1 MDRPSDT
8 PQEQLDSRPR
18 VPRSTVARLPQY
30 LRFLRDAE
38 AAENHYLSGTRIA
51 AALKIDP
58 AQVRKDLAVTGIA
71 SRPGVGFCAADLIY
85 AIEQYLGWNNT
96 TDALLVGAGHLG
108 AALAGYA
115 GFQRY
120 GLNIVA
126 VFDIDDR
133 KVGRKLS
140 GKPVY
145 PFDQIAAKAQE
156 MHVHMGIITVPSGE
170 AQDVAGV
177 LVLAGIRAIWNFTPV
192 ELDVPPNIV
201 VEKMDLAASLAVL
214 SRRLADALRPSR

>member
-8 PQEQLDSRPR
+8 PREQQDSRPR
-18 VPRSTVARLPQY
+18 VPRATVVRLPQY

-38 AAENHYLSGTRIA
+38 AAENHYLSGARIA
-51 AALKIDP
+51 AALKIEP

-71 SRPGVGFCAADLIY
+71 SRPGVGFCASELIY
-85 AIEQYLGWNNT
+85 AIELYLGWNNT
-96 TDALLVGAGHLG
+96 TDAFLVGAGHLG

-126 VFDIDDR
+126 VFDLDDH
-133 KVGRKLS
+133 KVGRKLC
-140 GKPVY
+140 GKPVH

-156 MHVHMGIITVPSGE
+156 MHVHMGIITVPSGA
-170 AQDVAGV
+170 AQDVADV
-177 LVLAGIRAIWNFTPV
+177 LVLAGIRAIWNFTPI
-192 ELDVPPNIV
+192 ELNVPPNIV
-201 VEKMDLAASLAVL
+201 VEKTDLAASLAVL

>member
-1 MDRPSDT
+1 MDHPSDA
-8 PQEQLDSRPR
+8 PQEQQDSRPR
-18 VPRSTVARLPQY
+18 MPRATVVRLPQY

-51 AALKIDP
+51 SALKIEP

-71 SRPGVGFCAADLIY
+71 SRPGIGFCASELIS
-85 AIEQYLGWNNT
+85 AIEQYLGWNNA
-96 TDALLVGAGHLG
+96 TDAFLVGAGHLG

-126 VFDIDDR
+126 VFDTDDH
-133 KVGRKLS
+133 KAGRKLG
-140 GKPVY
+140 GKPIL

-156 MHVHMGIITVPSGE
+156 MHVHMGIITVPSGA
-170 AQDVAGV
+170 AQDVANV

-192 ELDVPPNIV
+192 ELDVPPNVV
-201 VEKMDLAASLAVL
+201 VEKTDLAAGLAVL

>member
-8 PQEQLDSRPR
+8 PREQQDSRPR
-18 VPRSTVARLPQY
+18 VPRATVVRLPQY

-38 AAENHYLSGTRIA
+38 AAENHYLSGARIA
-51 AALKIDP
+51 AALKIEP

-71 SRPGVGFCAADLIY
+71 SRPGVGFCASELIY
-85 AIEQYLGWNNT
+85 AIELYLGWNNT
-96 TDALLVGAGHLG
+96 TDAFLVGAGHLG

-126 VFDIDDR
+126 VFDLDDH
-133 KVGRKLS
+133 KVGRKLC
-140 GKPVY
+140 GKPVH

-156 MHVHMGIITVPSGE
+156 MHVHMGIITVPSGA
-170 AQDVAGV
+170 AQDVADV
-177 LVLAGIRAIWNFTPV
+177 LVLAGIRAIWNFTPI
-192 ELDVPPNIV
+192 ELNVPPNIV
-201 VEKMDLAASLAVL
+201 VEKTDLAASLAVL
-214 SRRLADALRPSR
+214 SHRLADALRPSR

>member
-8 PQEQLDSRPR
+8 PQEQPNGRGR
-18 VPRSTVARLPQY
+18 VPRSTIARLPQY

-51 AALKIDP
+51 SALKIEP

-71 SRPGVGFCAADLIY
+71 SRPGVGFRTSELIY

-156 MHVHMGIITVPSGE
+156 MHVHMGIITVPSGA
-170 AQDVAGV
+170 AQEVAGV
-177 LVLAGIRAIWNFTPV
+177 LVLAGIRAIWNFTSV
-192 ELDVPPNIV
+192 ELDVPANVV
-201 VEKMDLAASLAVL
+201 VEKTDLAASLAVL
-214 SRRLADALRPSR
+214 SRRLADALRPNR

>member
-1 MDRPSDT
+1 MDRPSDA
-8 PQEQLDSRPR
+8 PQEQPDSRPR
-18 VPRSTVARLPQY
+18 VPRATIVRLPQY

-51 AALKIDP
+51 AALKIEP
-58 AQVRKDLAVTGIA
+58 AQVRKDLAVTGITH
-71 SRPGVGFCAADLIY
+71 RPGVGFCAAELIL

-96 TDALLVGAGHLG
+96 TDAFLVGAGHLG

-126 VFDIDDR
+126 VFDVDDH
-133 KVGRKLS
+133 KVGRKLC
-140 GKPVY
+140 GKPVH

-156 MHVHMGIITVPSGE
+156 MHVHMGIITVPSGA
-170 AQDVAGV
+170 AQDVADV
-177 LVLAGIRAIWNFTPV
+177 LVLAGIRAIWNFTPI

-201 VEKMDLAASLAVL
+201 VEKTDLAASLAVL